1 MRSPSR
7 EQENLQ
13 STSSSSALAPAER
26 VWSFHNSLY
35 PKYLSARVP
44 MLISLKET
52 PHLSESASLSIPDAI
67 SHGDASPISPI
78 VHPPSAFTSASA
90 LAASVLAASSLS
102 AMVPAASAVAASALV
117 AATPALHSHLC
128 GAGDSAQSRVGRRF
142 SVASGECKG
151 ICICLCCTPLL

>member
-1 MRSPSR
+1 
-7 EQENLQ
+7 
-13 STSSSSALAPAER
+13 
-26 VWSFHNSLY
+26 
-35 PKYLSARVP
+35 

-90 LAASVLAASSLS
+90 LVASVLAASVLAASVLAALALAALAPAASVLAASVLAALSLAAS
-102 AMVPAASAVAASALV
+102 MPAASMPAASAVAASAPSLM

>member
-1 MRSPSR
+1 
-7 EQENLQ
+7 
-13 STSSSSALAPAER
+13 
-26 VWSFHNSLY
+26 
-35 PKYLSARVP
+35 

-90 LAASVLAASSLS
+90 VAASSL
-102 AMVPAASAVAASALV
+102 AALVPAASAVAASVPAASVPTVSAVAASALV
-117 AATPALHSHLC
+117 AATSEWHSVLC

>member
-1 MRSPSR
+1 
-7 EQENLQ
+7 
-13 STSSSSALAPAER
+13 
-26 VWSFHNSLY
+26 
-35 PKYLSARVP
+35 

-90 LAASVLAASSLS
+90 LVASSLAALAVAASVLAASVLAAS
-102 AMVPAASAVAASALV
+102 MPAASAVAASAHV
-117 AATPALHSHLC
+117 ASAATPALHSVLC